1 MRDCARM
8 YMAATSV
15 NRDVCEDRRGYVG
28 KKHRGNA
35 GSLVIGISGIFGKDE
50 MFMCRRRNAW
60 YGAKNTILANICRNF
75 RLSGRR
81 GDTQLPRLCARD
93 RQKKQMNN

>member
-8 YMAATSV
+8 YMAASSV
-15 NRDVCEDRRGYVG
+15 NRDVCEDMDMLE
-28 KKHRGNA
+28 KKHRSNA

-50 MFMCRRRNAW
+50 MFMCRRRNVW

-81 GDTQLPRLCARD
+81 GDTQLPHLCARN
-93 RQKKQMNN
+93 RKKKQMNN